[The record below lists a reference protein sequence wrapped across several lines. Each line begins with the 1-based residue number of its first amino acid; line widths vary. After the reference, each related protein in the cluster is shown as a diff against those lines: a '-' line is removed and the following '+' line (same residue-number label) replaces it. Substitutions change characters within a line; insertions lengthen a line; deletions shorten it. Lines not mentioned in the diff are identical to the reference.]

1 MKLFVP
7 LSDINHLTGLDSIL
21 RAHLS
26 QYFSSIIA
34 PSVPYLTSF
43 LYENGT
49 CANEKV
55 NETYKQILNTNGT
68 GYDFLKFTELQ
79 YNPGSNNPSIQL

>member
-34 PSVPYLTSF
+34 PSVPYLTSLVARFPHCIQNAF
-43 LYENGT
+43 LFGSTIKGSILWNFFSNKLFISHNCYE
-49 CANEKV
+49 K
-55 NETYKQILNTNGT
+55 YLLNTR
-68 GYDFLKFTELQ
+68 
-79 YNPGSNNPSIQL
+79 

>member
-1 MKLFVP
+1 MDGVDAGQAIFDYHIQVVSRKG
-7 LSDINHLTGLDSIL
+7 I
-21 RAHLS
+21 
-26 QYFSSIIA
+26 SSTVA
-34 PSVPYLTSF
+34 SVESF

-49 CANEKV
+49 CTNEKV

-79 YNPGSNNPSIQL
+79 YNPGSNNPSI